1 MMLSSLSCQR
11 GLALLMFLTVAP
23 IAAAESGQRDNMR
36 DARYCEMLVVTG
48 GPLDLTAHVYNT
60 LGLNDCPAQAWQ
72 ALNADMLARQHGARK
87 VILNGPR
94 HFLMD
99 QASLANPGETARFGD
114 LDARLLADVALSPLM
129 LLKGRGEPYE
139 ENQVQRSTRYLFRQG
154 QPIHQLTATD
164 GRRYV
169 MQSYSQ
175 QIDPRLDQA
184 SLDRLGPRLKLPQGW
199 SYQTLTPNRDLI
211 LEATGKATVLQDDL
225 LNTYQRVD

>member
-1 MMLSSLSCQR
+1 MLSKTCRRTLS
-11 GLALLMFLTVAP
+11 ALLLLAGP
-23 IAAAESGQRDNMR
+23 AAAVEPAGRDQLRNT
-36 DARYCEMLVVTG
+36 RYCEMLVVSG
-48 GPLDLTAHVYNT
+48 GPLSLTASVYNT
-60 LGLNDCPAQAWQ
+60 LGLNDCPATAWQ
-72 ALNADMLARQHGARK
+72 ALDAKALARQHDARK

-99 QASLANPGETARFGD
+99 EASLDNPGKTARFGT
-114 LDARLLADVALSPLM
+114 LEARLLAEVELSPLM
-129 LLKGRGEPYE
+129 LLKERGEPYE
-139 ENQVQRSTRYLFRQG
+139 EKQVKRSTHYLFRQG
-154 QPIHQLTATD
+154 WPIHQLITAD

-175 QIDPRLDQA
+175 QIDPRLDMA

-211 LEATGKATVLQDDL
+211 LEATGTGTATVLQDDL

>member
-1 MMLSSLSCQR
+1 MKPVSLTWR
-11 GLALLMFLTVAP
+11 PGLGLLLFLTGTP
-23 IAAAESGQRDNMR
+23 MAAAESGLRDNMR

-60 LGLNDCPAQAWQ
+60 LGLNDCPAAAWQ
-72 ALNADMLARQHGARK
+72 ALDAEALARQYGARK

-99 QASLANPGETARFGD
+99 QASLANPGKIARFGQ

-139 ENQVQRSTRYLFRQG
+139 EKQVQRTTRYLFRRG
-154 QPIHQLTATD
+154 QPIHQLTAAD

-175 QIDPRLDQA
+175 QIDPRLDA
-184 SLDRLGPRLKLPQGW
+184 AGLDQLGPRLKLPQGW
-199 SYQTLTPNRDLI
+199 TYQTLTPSEDLT
-211 LEATGKATVLQDDL
+211 LLATGTATVLQDDL
-225 LNTYQRVD
+225 QNTYQRVD